1 MSSPHILVVDDEPD
15 IRDLLREILED
26 ERFEVSTAGS
36 VQEARMA
43 WRSHRPDLVLL
54 DIWMPD
60 GDGISLLKEWSDNQP
75 LDVPVVM
82 ISGHGNVE
90 TAVEATRLGAY
101 DFLEKPLSMG
111 KLVVTVQRALEM
123 ASLRREN
130 VGLRRRSGTS
140 DLVGKSRTTQ
150 QIKERIDRIAHHKTT
165 VFLTGESGT
174 GKELFARYLHEQSPR
189 AGSPFISV
197 NIAGLMRASIEAEL
211 FGSEQQGR
219 VYFGAL
225 EQANGGTVLLKDI
238 ADLEMGVQA
247 TLLNVL
253 ESQSLM
259 RVGGHEAVTIDVR
272 VVVATRHDLKEAVAE
287 GRFRDDLYYHLNV
300 LPIAIPALR
309 EHLED
314 VPELLEYYLDL
325 FASQE
330 GLPQRRFSHAA
341 LSQLR
346 AYHWPGNV
354 RELKNMVQRLL
365 ILGSGETIDAGEVA
379 QALGQRPS
387 PADIASQ
394 PDFEMP
400 FRAAREQFEKN
411 YLEYQLQLEHGNVS
425 RVAEKVGLERT
436 HLHRKL
442 RALGIDP
449 KLTKQASR

>member
-1 MSSPHILVVDDEPD
+1 MSNPHILIVDDEPD

-60 GDGISLLKEWSDNQP
+60 GDGISLLKEWSDDQP

-82 ISGHGNVE
+82 ISGHGSVE

-130 VGLRRRSGTS
+130 IGLRRRTGGSV
-140 DLVGKSRTTQ
+140 LLGKSRAIQ
-150 QIKERIDRIAHHKTT
+150 QIKDRIARIAHHKTT
-165 VFLTGESGT
+165 VFLSGESGT

-189 AGSPFISV
+189 ANSPFIGV
-197 NIAGLMRASIEAEL
+197 NIAGLMRTSVEAEL
-211 FGSEQQGR
+211 FGSEHQGR
-219 VYFGAL
+219 VYFGAV
-225 EQANGGTVLLKDI
+225 EQANGGTLLLKDI
-238 ADLEMGVQA
+238 ADLELGVQA
-247 TLLNVL
+247 RLLNVL
-253 ESQSLM
+253 ESQSLL
-259 RVGGHEAVTIDVR
+259 RVDGRESVSIDVR
-272 VVVATRHDLKEAVAE
+272 VVVATRHDLKQAVAD
-287 GRFRDDLYYHLNV
+287 GTFRDDLYYHLNV
-300 LPIAIPALR
+300 LPITIPALR

-314 VPELLEYYLDL
+314 VPDLLDYYLDL
-325 FASQE
+325 FATQE
-330 GLPQRRFSHAA
+330 GLPQRRFSNAA

-354 RELKNMVQRLL
+354 RELKNLVQRLL
-365 ILGSGETIDAGEVA
+365 ILGNGETIDSAEVS
-379 QALGQRPS
+379 QALGQRSAPS
-387 PADIASQ
+387 TVTSQ

-425 RVAEKVGLERT
+425 RVAEKIGLERT